1 MFFSLC
7 SLCLC
12 GRKYKM
18 KIAVAQINTTIGD
31 FEGNKR
37 KVLNRLAWAEKA
49 GADIVVF
56 PELTICGYPPRDLL
70 EKPIF
75 IQRNLECVEAIASKT
90 SKTAV
95 ALGYISI
102 NEAQIGRGF
111 FNTAGL
117 LYNGA
122 VQFSQAKS
130 LLPEYDVFDE
140 ARHFEPAHT
149 HRVHNFRGRKIA
161 LSLCEDLW
169 SSYDFGG
176 RRFYPHDPV
185 QLFVN
190 DGAEILINLSAS
202 PYTLKKHKI
211 RRALVCGAASRFSR
225 PVIYCNLVGGNDELV
240 FDGLS
245 FASNAA
251 GEITAIGKAF
261 EEDSFIV
268 DVDHMGEPFEMR
280 EMADEEEIFN
290 ALVLGVRDYMK
301 KCGFRKA
308 VVGLSGGIDSAVV
321 AAIAVNAIGAKNVTA
336 IMMPSHFTSRQ
347 SLKDSDAIVRNLKIG
362 YEMISIDNTF
372 DAYRRMLGF
381 SKKETKVTVT
391 EENIQARIR
400 GNILMAISN
409 REGALV
415 LSTGNKSELS
425 VGYCT
430 LYGDMAGGLAVI
442 SDVPKTMV
450 YNIARFINRKREFIP
465 ESVLTKPPTAE
476 LKPDQTDQDTLPPY
490 EVLDEIL
497 KAYVEEHLSST
508 SIIAMGFDKK
518 IVEDVIKRVDSNEYK
533 RRQSPPGFK
542 VTSKAFGIG
551 RRFPIAWKP

>member
-1 MFFSLC
+1 
-7 SLCLC
+7 
-12 GRKYKM
+12 M
-18 KIAVAQINTTIGD
+18 KIAVAQINTTVGD
-31 FEGNKR
+31 FDGNK
-37 KVLNRLAWAEKA
+37 KKILNRLAWAEKA

-56 PELTICGYPPRDLL
+56 PELTTCGYPPRDLL
-70 EKPIF
+70 EKPVF

-90 SKTAV
+90 SRTAV

-102 NEAQIGRGF
+102 NEAPFGRGLY
-111 FNTAGL
+111 NAAAL
-117 LYNGA
+117 LYDGV

-140 ARHFEPAHT
+140 ARQFEPAHS
-149 HRVHNFRGRKIA
+149 HRVHRFRGKSIA

-176 RRFYPHDPV
+176 RRLYETDPMKN
-185 QLFVN
+185 FVHE
-190 DGAEILINLSAS
+190 GAEVIINLSAS
-202 PYTLKKHKI
+202 PYTLKKDKI

-251 GEITAIGKAF
+251 GQIIAIGKAF
-261 EEDSFIV
+261 EEDRFIV
-268 DVDHMGEPFEMR
+268 DLSRQKAALEMR
-280 EMADEEEIFN
+280 EMEDDEEIYG
-290 ALVLGVRDYMK
+290 ALVLGLRDYMT
-301 KCGFRKA
+301 KCGFKKA
-308 VVGLSGGIDSAVV
+308 VIGLSGGIDSAVV
-321 AAIAVNAIGAKNVTA
+321 AALAAHAIGAKNLTA
-336 IMMPSHFTSRQ
+336 IMMPSQFTSKQ
-347 SLKDSDAIVRNLKIG
+347 SVRDAYAVAKNLKIAHKV
-362 YEMISIDNTF
+362 IPIDNIYKS
-372 DAYRRMLGF
+372 YRKILGY
-381 SKKETKVTVT
+381 SKKTTKVTVT

-409 REGALV
+409 RDGAIV

-450 YNIARFINRKREFIP
+450 YKIAGFINRKKEVIP
-465 ESVLTKPPTAE
+465 KSILTKPPTAE
-476 LKPDQTDQDTLPPY
+476 LRPDQTDQDTLPCY
-490 EVLDEIL
+490 EVLDDIL
-497 KAYVEEHLSST
+497 KVYIEEHLSAP

-518 IVEDVIKRVDSNEYK
+518 VVQDVIRRVDSNEYK

-542 VTSKAFGIG
+542 MTSKAFGIG